1 MIRAL
6 RRWLVFVLEVR
17 LQPRPRPLAGRGD
30 GDLARYLQRRAAQA
44 AHHHPVTTRCRRVR
58 RLNQEGFQ

>member
-6 RRWLVFVLEVR
+6 RRWLTFVLEIR
-17 LQPRPRPLAGRGD
+17 AWHPPRPLTGRGD

-44 AHHHPVTTRCRRVR
+44 AHRHPIARPARRR
-58 RLNQEGFQ
+58 PLNQEGFQ